1 MGSDSTIHSVV
12 TSLRVLQAF
21 TPTDRV
27 LGVSELARR
36 LGIGKSTVHRA
47 LQTLASE
54 GFVTQTTG
62 GRYRLGIK
70 LWELGLQVVHGLEL
84 REIAHQHVEALHTR
98 TGETAH
104 VSVLEGVDVVFVD
117 RMESQETLRMF
128 SRVGARVPAHCTS
141 TGKAILAFA
150 DEQAVATVVAGGL
163 ARMTPRSINSADML
177 QRALEQV
184 RRDGYA
190 YSLEESEI
198 GVNSVGAPIFDHRN
212 RVIAGVSVAGP
223 ISRIRRDRI
232 RELGA
237 LVRRVAND
245 VSREL
250 GHRQAA
256 SPARPAPGRPAP
268 AAGDTGNRTSTT
280 DNGVVTAGNGAGAG
294 TRAHT
299 TGGPP
304 AGGVLAAD
312 RPLGDTGRQGTTRP
326 LIRTTFR

>member
-1 MGSDSTIHSVV
+1 MSSDSTIQSVV

-21 TPTDRV
+21 TPTDRI

-84 REIAHQHVEALHTR
+84 REIAHHHVEGLHTR

-104 VSVLEGVDVVFVD
+104 LSVLEGADVVFVD

-128 SRVGARVPAHCTS
+128 SRVGVRVPAHCTS
-141 TGKAILAFA
+141 TGKAILAFSG
-150 DEQAVATVVAGGL
+150 EEAVAAVVAGGL
-163 ARMTPRSINSADML
+163 PRMTARSINSADML

-190 YSLEESEI
+190 YSLEESEV
-198 GVNSVGAPIFDHRN
+198 GVNSVGAPVFDHRA
-212 RVIAGVSVAGP
+212 RVVAGVSVAGP
-223 ISRIRRDRI
+223 MSRIRRDRV

-245 VSREL
+245 ISREL
-250 GHRQAA
+250 GYRQTAA
-256 SPARPAPGRPAP
+256 PARTSNSPAP
-268 AAGDTGNRTSTT
+268 APTGAPRP
-280 DNGVVTAGNGAGAG
+280 TAEPVAPV
-294 TRAHT
+294 R
-299 TGGPP
+299 
-304 AGGVLAAD
+304 
-312 RPLGDTGRQGTTRP
+312 RPLT
-326 LIRTTFR
+326 RTTLR